1 MVEGKAKKNKSQE
14 GSSKSN
20 DINTSAFGKAGGG
33 KMSCQPIQ
41 HASVGGLEKVF
52 FKYGQFV
59 ARHPIP
65 VIIGKLVFQT
75 LTAPKS

>member
-1 MVEGKAKKNKSQE
+1 MVEGKAKKSKSQD

-20 DINTSAFGKAGGG
+20 DINTNAFGKAGGG
-33 KMSCQPIQ
+33 KLSCQPIQ
-41 HASVGGLEKVF
+41 HAIVGGLEKVF

-65 VIIGKLVFQT
+65 VIIGKLVFHF
-75 LTAPKS
+75 PF